1 MGNTLSI
8 VVNLLLFW
16 GGTEFVAFLI
26 NCSTS
31 FKVIKDLADSG
42 YKLKYSN
49 LSSFKKNKQYY

>member
-1 MGNTLSI
+1 MGNTLPI

-26 NCSTS
+26 FFSTS
-31 FKVIKDLADSG
+31 FRVIKDLADSG

-49 LSSFKKNKQYY
+49 LSSPFKK